1 LSRNR
6 GFSLIEAL
14 VAACILLCGLLAAA
28 SLFSFAVRANISN
41 RQMTVATTL
50 LYDKMEQFREASLTD
65 PVWTAG
71 DGSDSVTIDG
81 TYVRVWR
88 ISTGPPLWSVT
99 VIVYAESSPLTHR
112 QTELIRATSLAS
124 PSF

>member
-1 LSRNR
+1 
-6 GFSLIEAL
+6 
-14 VAACILLCGLLAAA
+14 
-28 SLFSFAVRANISN
+28 
-41 RQMTVATTL
+41 MTVATTL

-65 PVWTAG
+65 PAWTAG
-71 DGSDSVTIDG
+71 DGSDSVTIDSM
-81 TYVRVWR
+81 YVRVWR

-99 VIVYAESSPLTHR
+99 VIVYVQSSPLTHR